1 MVLGPLPY
9 VYTSGLS
16 YQLQQRVVAVMASY
30 YRPEVIYQRELHLHL
45 LLDFDCRTL
54 RRCGCSFQTV
64 SVPSIAMIEEL
75 MDSMHLQLPH
85 LASRIGALAQSKAI
99 VYPLGT
105 LYLVDSDCYLVYYE
119 QSCYTKPS
127 AAELVPAAA
136 FALYSN

>member
-1 MVLGPLPY
+1 
-9 VYTSGLS
+9 
-16 YQLQQRVVAVMASY
+16 
-30 YRPEVIYQRELHLHL
+30 
-45 LLDFDCRTL
+45 
-54 RRCGCSFQTV
+54 
-64 SVPSIAMIEEL
+64 